1 MSNLPPELVQLFKDE
16 AGARLARLSEQ
27 LLQLEE
33 SGPAPELVDSLF
45 RDAHTLKGSAGMM
58 GFRDFAEVAH
68 RMEDLLHGIRSGE
81 RPPTSPLIDALLA
94 AVDGMRSQL
103 AAVIEGTA
111 DAAAL
116 ADLEMR
122 LLSAAEAPAAAP
134 PPPPPPSPATG
145 PAAAPMTTAE
155 DAFARVPVA
164 RVDAMARLAGE
175 ASAAHTRLVASLA
188 DRLGPGVSLPADV
201 FALGAVLHELEARTG
216 QARMVPLAGVVEP
229 LRRAVRDIAKAQ
241 DKAVRFEV
249 EGEDTELD
257 RGVLDRLGDALL
269 HLVRNAVDHGVEAPV
284 ERVQRGKKAQ
294 AVVRVSAR
302 QQGRDV
308 VVAVTDDGRGI
319 DLDRVKQAAGAPD
332 LTDAEA
338 LERLFHAGFST
349 ASEVTSVSGR
359 GVGLDV
365 VRSALAP
372 VRGRADVRT
381 ERGRGTTFVITVP
394 LTVASVPCLIMRC
407 DGRVYALALSSVIA
421 SRPVREGDEPL
432 GSVLGVPV
440 LEPRAAIVVTDGE
453 RKRSF
458 SVDELIEQRDVVV
471 KGLGALPPIPVV
483 AGAAIGPDG
492 TPLVVLDVAGLL
504 DRAPAESIAPE
515 PEPEAEHE
523 PRVLV
528 VDDDAV
534 FREAQHTLL
543 ARAGYDVRT
552 AVDGLDALS
561 QLRRW
566 PADLALVDIEMPLLD
581 GFALTEAIRV
591 DPLLRGMAVLV
602 LTSLGSEDDR
612 RRGMEAG
619 ADAYIV
625 KGTFDADGLLDAVAR
640 LLGRD

>member
-1 MSNLPPELVQLFKDE
+1 MSAIPPELVQLFKDE

-33 SGPAPELVDSLF
+33 SGPTPDLIDSVF

-58 GFRDFAEVAH
+58 GYRGFADVAH
-68 RMEDLLHGIRSGE
+68 RMEDLLHGVRDGA
-81 RPPTSPLIDALLA
+81 RAPTTPLIDALLA
-94 AVDGMRSQL
+94 AVDGLRTQL
-103 AAVIEGTA
+103 NAVIEGTA
-111 DAAAL
+111 DAGAL

-122 LLSAAEAPAAAP
+122 LLAAAEAPAGSAP
-134 PPPPPPSPATG
+134 PTTTPTPPPSTG
-145 PAAAPMTTAE
+145 AD

-175 ASAAHTRLVASLA
+175 ASVAHTRLVAALA
-188 DRLGPGVSLPADV
+188 QRLGPGVSLPADV
-201 FALGAVLHELEARTG
+201 YALGNVLHELEARTG

-257 RGVLDRLGDALL
+257 RGVLDRLADALL
-269 HLVRNAVDHGVEAPV
+269 QLVRNAVDHGVEPPV
-284 ERVQRGKKAQ
+284 ERVQAGKKAQ

-319 DLDRVKQAAGAPD
+319 DLDRVKQAAGLPN
-332 LTDAEA
+332 LTDDEA
-338 LERLFHAGFST
+338 LERLYHAGFST
-349 ASEVTSVSGR
+349 AAEVTAVSGR

-381 ERGRGTTFVITVP
+381 ERGKGTTFVITVP
-394 LTVASVPCLIMRC
+394 LTVASVPCLMLRC
-407 DGRVYALALSSVIA
+407 DGQAYALALSSVVTT
-421 SRPVREGDEPL
+421 RTVREGDEPL

-440 LEPRAAIVVTDGE
+440 LSPRASVVVTDGQ
-453 RKRSF
+453 RRRSF
-458 SVDELIEQRDVVV
+458 SVDELLDERDVVV
-471 KGLGALPPIPVV
+471 KGLGALPLVPVV
-483 AGAAIGPDG
+483 AGAAVGPDG
-492 TPLVVLDVAGLL
+492 RAVVVLDAAGLL
-504 DRAPAESIAPE
+504 DRAPSESIPAETE
-515 PEPEAEHE
+515 PEPER
-523 PRVLV
+523 PPCVLV

-534 FREAQHTLL
+534 VRDAHHTLL

-552 AVDGLDALS
+552 ANDGLDALA

-566 PADLALVDIEMPLLD
+566 PADLALVDIQMPLLD
-581 GFALTEAIRV
+581 GLALIEAIRV
-591 DPLLRGMAVLV
+591 DPILRGMAVIV

-612 RRGMEAG
+612 VRGMEAG
-619 ADAYIV
+619 ADAYMV
-625 KGTFDADGLLDAVAR
+625 KGAFDADGLLHAVGR
-640 LLGRD
+640 LLGRA